1 MAIKGAKIVNNAGL
15 LELYRVVL
23 NLYNRGLVSKDE
35 IKELTNSLKD
45 LTDQLPDIQE
55 KFLH

>member
-1 MAIKGAKIVNNAGL
+1 MAIKGTKIVNNAGL

-23 NLYNRGLVSKDE
+23 NLYNRGLVTKDE

-45 LTDQLPDIQE
+45 LTDQLPEVQE
-55 KFLH
+55 RFLH